1 MNTFGK
7 KRLKCNNLVITVI
20 TAIKTSSMTTSKA
33 IPSTEVLNLKLVP
46 IGNSFGVRL
55 SRPLLHKYGIEH
67 SVVAEQRP
75 DGILLRGAPQGKAT
89 LEQTFTEM
97 AAVQEDWGDMEASG
111 ADGLDKLVW

>member
-1 MNTFGK
+1 MP
-7 KRLKCNNLVITVI
+7 
-20 TAIKTSSMTTSKA
+20 TSKSSA
-33 IPSTEVLNLKLVP
+33 NPETLNLKLVP
-46 IGNSFGVRL
+46 IGNSYGVRL

-75 DGILLRGAPQGKAT
+75 EGILLRGSSPGKAT

-97 AAVQEDWGDMEASG
+97 AASQESWDDLDASS

>member
-1 MNTFGK
+1 MATN
-7 KRLKCNNLVITVI
+7 
-20 TAIKTSSMTTSKA
+20 IKHSGN
-33 IPSTEVLNLKLVP
+33 EVLNLKLVP
-46 IGNSFGVRL
+46 IGNSLGVRL

-75 DGILLRGAPQGKAT
+75 EGILLRGSSHGKAT

-97 AAVQEDWGDMEASG
+97 AAAQEDWSDLDAST